1 MRRAFTTC
9 LLALPLLAGCND
21 ATKGDVVRQQYDNK
35 ADQIDQQA
43 AVQPTPQA
51 KKIYQAQADAFRE
64 EGKDREK
71 GLEGGKPSSGP
82 NVRGTATGAS
92 ADVSGSGNA
101 QQ

>member
-1 MRRAFTTC
+1 MRRAFTVC
-9 LLALPLLAGCND
+9 LLMLPLLGGCHD

-43 AVQPTPQA
+43 EAQPTDQA
-51 KKIYQAQADAFRE
+51 KQIYKDQAEAFRE

-82 NVRGTATGAS
+82 DRGGTATT
-92 ADVSGSGNA
+92 GNT
-101 QQ
+101 QH